1 MGRAW
6 RIEYEGAL
14 YHLMSLSAISY
25 CVKIFKEKM
34 DKDKKVKC
42 HHRSKN
48 QPKSSF
54 TTQPERSKG
63 APMRLV
69 LF

>member
-1 MGRAW
+1 MN
-6 RIEYEGAL
+6 IL
-14 YHLMSLSAISY
+14 FIISTDDAETAY
-25 CVKIFKEKM
+25 NAMRLANVAVK
-34 DKDKKVKC
+34 KDDDEVC

-54 TTQPERSKG
+54 ATQPERSKG